1 MKFSW
6 KGLAIFLLLLGVG
19 SVAVAWTLTHPQND
33 TPHLPQ
39 TDTVSQN
46 SHTQSITETVG
57 TETLTD
63 PEYTDGTGTET
74 ETQTET
80 VTETTTDSKSEQT
93 DTYVEPQI
101 PLSEILGQITP
112 PPEGSSKKIA
122 FTFDDGPYAPVT
134 RGIADEFAKYGGKCT
149 FFVVGN
155 RIKGDWE
162 TAMKYASD
170 LGHEIGI
177 HGYTHTAY
185 YNQCSYDT
193 YLYEVQTTAARIEQ
207 VTGKTPALMRPPGG
221 SITNNRV
228 AESPYSIVLWN
239 VDTKDYSYKKRTNND
254 VTNANI
260 NQIVKNI
267 ASAVTVGDIVLMHDI
282 YYNTLDVVKIILP
295 ALAEQGY
302 EFVTVS
308 ELLGEERQAGKKYS
322 NAY

>member
-1 MKFSW
+1 MLMKFSW
-6 KGLAIFLLLLGVG
+6 KGLYMTIILLLLAAG
-19 SVAVAWTLTHPQND
+19 SVTVAWTLTHPQNEPQPP
-33 TPHLPQ
+33 PH
-39 TDTVSQN
+39 TNTVSQ
-46 SHTQSITETVG
+46 SSETQKA

-63 PEYTDGTGTET
+63 PEYTDVSVTET

-80 VTETTTDSKSEQT
+80 ATQTTTDSGSQQT

-101 PLSEILGQITP
+101 SLGEILGHITP

-122 FTFDDGPYAPVT
+122 FTFDDGPYSPVT

-155 RIKGDWE
+155 RIKGDWA

-170 LGHEIGI
+170 LGNEIAI

-185 YNQCSYDT
+185 YNTCSHDT
-193 YLYEVQTTAARIEQ
+193 YLYEVQTTASLIEQ
-207 VTGKTPALMRPPGG
+207 VTGKAPVLMRPPGG

-228 AESPYSIVLWN
+228 AESAYSVILWN
-239 VDTKDYSYKKRTNND
+239 VDTKDWKYSGRNQQ
-254 VTNANI
+254 NI
-260 NQIVKNI
+260 NQIIQNI
-267 ASAVTVGDIVLMHDI
+267 VSAVTVGDIVLMHDI
-282 YYNTLDVVKIILP
+282 YYNTLDVVKIVLP

>member
-6 KGLAIFLLLLGVG
+6 KGLYMAIFLLLLAAG
-19 SVAVAWTLTHPQND
+19 SITVAWTLTHPNNE
-33 TPHLPQ
+33 PLPPSH

-46 SHTQSITETVG
+46 SHTQSIIETVS

-63 PEYTDGTGTET
+63 SEYTDVTVTET

-80 VTETTTDSKSEQT
+80 STQTTTDSESKQT

-134 RGIADEFAKYGGKCT
+134 QGIADEFAKYGGKCT

-155 RIKGDWE
+155 RVHGEWE
-162 TAMKYASD
+162 AAMKYASD
-170 LGHEIGI
+170 QGHEIAI

-185 YNQCSYDT
+185 YNKCSQDT
-193 YLYEVQTTAARIEQ
+193 YMYEVLSTAARIEL
-207 VTGKTPALMRPPGG
+207 VTGKAPVLMRPPGG

-228 AESPYSIVLWN
+228 AESPYSIILWN
-239 VDTKDYSYKKRTNND
+239 VDTKDWKYSARNEQNVNKI
-254 VTNANI
+254 VQNI
-260 NQIVKNI
+260 V
-267 ASAVTVGDIVLMHDI
+267 SAATVGDIVLMHDL
-282 YYNTLDVVKIILP
+282 YYNTWEAVKIVLP

>member
-1 MKFSW
+1 MLVKFSW
-6 KGLAIFLLLLGVG
+6 KGLYMAIFLLLLAAG
-19 SVAVAWTLTHPQND
+19 SVTVAWTLTHPQNE
-33 TPHLPQ
+33 TPHLPY
-39 TDTVSQN
+39 TDTVFQS
-46 SHTQSITETVG
+46 SDTQKMTESG
-57 TETLTD
+57 TLETLTD
-63 PEYTDGTGTET
+63 PEYTDVSVTET

-80 VTETTTDSKSEQT
+80 VTQTTTDSESEQT

-101 PLSEILGQITP
+101 PLGQILGQITP
-112 PPEGSSKKIA
+112 PPEGSPKKIA

-134 RGIADEFAKYGGKCT
+134 RGIAEEFSKYGGKCT

-170 LGHEIGI
+170 LGHEIAI
-177 HGYTHTAY
+177 HGYTHTVY
-185 YNQCSYDT
+185 YNRCSYDT
-193 YLYEVQTTAARIEQ
+193 YLYEVQTTAARTEQ
-207 VTGKTPALMRPPGG
+207 VTGKAPAVKRPSGG
-221 SITNNRV
+221 SITNSRV
-228 AESPYSIVLWN
+228 AESPYSIIMWN
-239 VDTKDYSYKKRTNND
+239 VDTKDWQYSGRNEQN
-254 VTNANI
+254 VNRIVQNI
-260 NQIVKNI
+260 VS
-267 ASAVTVGDIVLMHDI
+267 SATVGDIVLMHDI